1 MCKVYWLHFSCGH
14 WWYCMHSQC
23 LASFYKRPSIGRPGF
38 RPSCKASS
46 GLYIHRQASC
56 CDNIPKER
64 RIAIEAL
71 IDQQLL
77 PVVDGLAREIAV
89 LPARHPEL
97 DGKLDT
103 MGEVELKLAEARAK
117 LSKQVSPPRAF
128 RRCELRKWSCPPLKR
143 SRGSLLRHEVL
154 VEDVI
159 V

>member
-1 MCKVYWLHFSCGH
+1 MCKVYWMHFACGH

-23 LASFYKRPSIGRPGF
+23 LASFYKQPSIGKSGF

-46 GLYIHRQASC
+46 GLYIHSQASC
-56 CDNIPKER
+56 CDNMTKEC

-77 PVVDGLAREIAV
+77 PVADGLAREIVA
-89 LPARHPEL
+89 LPARHPKI
-97 DGKLDT
+97 DGKVT
-103 MGEVELKLAEARAK
+103 ATGEVELKLAEVRTN
-117 LSKQVSPPRAF
+117 LSKQVSPPQAF
-128 RRCELRKWSCPPLKR
+128 RRCELRRWSCPPPKR
-143 SRGSLLRHEVL
+143 LRGSLLRHEVL